1 MKKYFFVFLAT
12 MIIILGGCKQKGG
25 NMDPDAPQ
33 KEVMNDVKAKT
44 YIVQFKTEVRYKDL
58 ENVSTSTQWID
69 MVNDRMAIETE
80 SESNLMGKS
89 MKSHDLTIIVNDE
102 AWLINLEQKTG
113 YKAGKSSIL
122 NENQSEIIR
131 AEDDATFRQKI
142 EESGGK
148 IVGEEAVLGKNC
160 LVIELPDPSGKSAM
174 KTRLWYY
181 NGVPLKMKN
190 DFYDM
195 EAVDIQE
202 NVKIPE
208 DIFKVPAGIKMQDF
222 PG

>member
-1 MKKYFFVFLAT
+1 ML
-12 MIIILGGCKQKGG
+12 ILPGLIMFGCKQKAG
-25 NMDPDAPQ
+25 NLDPDAPL
-33 KEVMNDVKAKT
+33 KEVMKDVKATT
-44 YIVQFKTEVRYKDL
+44 YIVQYKTVVRYKDL
-58 ENVSTSTQWID
+58 ENVSSSTQWID
-69 MVNDRMAIETE
+69 MVNDRVAIETA
-80 SESNLMGKS
+80 SESNLMGKT
-89 MKSHDLTIIVNDE
+89 MKSHDLTIIVNEE

-113 YKAGKSSIL
+113 YKAGKSGIL
-122 NENQSEIIR
+122 NENKSEIIR

-148 IVGEEAVLGKNC
+148 ILGEEAVLGKNC
-160 LVIELPDPSGKSAM
+160 MVIELSDPSGQSAM
-174 KTRLWYY
+174 KSKIWYY

-202 NVKIPE
+202 NVKIPDDRFE
-208 DIFKVPAGIKMQDF
+208 VPAGIKMQDF

>member
-1 MKKYFFVFLAT
+1 MKKYFFVFMAA
-12 MIIILGGCKQKGG
+12 IAIILCGCKQKSG
-25 NMDPDAPQ
+25 NMDPDAPL
-33 KEVMNDVKAKT
+33 KEVMKDVKAST
-44 YIVQFKTEVRYKDL
+44 YIIQYKTVVKYKDL

-69 MVNDRMAIETE
+69 MANDRVAIETE
-80 SESNLMGKS
+80 SESNLMGKG

-113 YKAGKSSIL
+113 YKAGKSGIL
-122 NENQSEIIR
+122 SQNQSEIIR

-174 KTRLWYY
+174 QTRIWYY

-202 NVKIPE
+202 NIKIPDE
-208 DIFKVPAGIKMQDF
+208 KFEVPAGIKMQDL

>member
-1 MKKYFFVFLAT
+1 MKSLPVIMLVL
-12 MIIILGGCKQKGG
+12 LGLVLSGCKQSSS
-25 NMDPDAPQ
+25 NMDPDAPM
-33 KEVMNDVKAKT
+33 KEDMKDVKAKT
-44 YIVQFKTEVRYKDL
+44 FIIQYKTIVQYKDIQ
-58 ENVSTSTQWID
+58 NVSNSTQWID
-69 MVNDRMAIETE
+69 LENDRVAIENE
-80 SESNLMGKS
+80 SENNIMGKS
-89 MKSHDLTIIVNDE
+89 MKSRDLTIIKNDE

-113 YKAGKSSIL
+113 YKAGKSGIL

-148 IVGEEAVLGKNC
+148 IIGKEAVLGKNC

-174 KTRLWYY
+174 KTQIWYY

-202 NVKIPE
+202 NVNIPDDRFE
-208 DIFKVPAGIKMQDF
+208 VPAGIKMQDF